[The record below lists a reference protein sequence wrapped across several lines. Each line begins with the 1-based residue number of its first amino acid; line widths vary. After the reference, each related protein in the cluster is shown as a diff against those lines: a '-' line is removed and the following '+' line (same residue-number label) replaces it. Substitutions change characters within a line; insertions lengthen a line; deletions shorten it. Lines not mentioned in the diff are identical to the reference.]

1 MATTLIIYYKQI
13 SEGFDDR
20 ERFLLMEKVG
30 LSKAEI
36 KKAIHSQVLK
46 VFFLP
51 LIMAV
56 IHIAFAFKMMVQL
69 LALLSMSNI
78 QLFLL
83 CTIIT
88 ILIFAVIYALVYEM
102 TAKTYYK
109 IVN

>member
-1 MATTLIIYYKQI
+1 
-13 SEGFDDR
+13 
-20 ERFLLMEKVG
+20 
-30 LSKAEI
+30 
-36 KKAIHSQVLK
+36 
-46 VFFLP
+46 
-51 LIMAV
+51 
-56 IHIAFAFKMMVQL
+56 MMVQV

-83 CTIIT
+83 CTVVT

>member
-1 MATTLIIYYKQI
+1 
-13 SEGFDDR
+13 
-20 ERFLLMEKVG
+20 MEKVG

-36 KKAIHSQVLK
+36 KKTIHSQVLK

-56 IHIAFAFKMMVQL
+56 IHIAFAFKMMVQV

-83 CTIIT
+83 CTVVT

>member
-1 MATTLIIYYKQI
+1 MLIIYYKQI